1 MIVRSLALGKVEPRK
16 IIPILLRQIVV
27 GIFLGGVIGLLVGLG
42 VGYWQ
47 GNPWLGLVLG
57 LALLGNMLVA
67 SVVGTLAP
75 LILEFS
81 GQDPALAS
89 SVLVTAITDII
100 GFLIFLSLAS
110 VFLPL
115 IQQYI

>member
-1 MIVRSLALGKVEPRK
+1 MI
-16 IIPILLRQIVV
+16 
-27 GIFLGGVIGLLVGLG
+27 GVIVGVGVGL
-42 VGYWQ
+42 WQ
-47 GNPWLGLVLG
+47 GNPYLGLVLG

-67 SVVGTLAP
+67 SIVGTLAP
-75 LILEFS
+75 LILEFT

-100 GFLIFLSLAS
+100 GFLIFLSLAKL
-110 VFLPL
+110 FLPL

>member
-1 MIVRSLALGKVEPRK
+1 MTVGMLMGSL
-16 IIPILLRQIVV
+16 I
-27 GIFLGGVIGLLVGLG
+27 GVIVGAGVGL
-42 VGYWQ
+42 WQ
-47 GNPWLGLVLG
+47 ANPYLGLVLG

-67 SVVGTLAP
+67 SVVGTLTP

-89 SVLVTAITDII
+89 SVLVTAMTDII

-110 VFLPL
+110 LFLPM
-115 IQQYI
+115 IQQFI